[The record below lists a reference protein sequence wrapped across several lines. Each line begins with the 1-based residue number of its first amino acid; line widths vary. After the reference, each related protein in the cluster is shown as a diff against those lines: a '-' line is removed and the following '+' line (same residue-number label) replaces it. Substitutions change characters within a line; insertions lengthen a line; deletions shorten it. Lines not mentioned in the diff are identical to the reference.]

1 MASSSSCSESW
12 RLIALDSQHLR
23 HISSPSRLTL
33 HDLSTPTPST
43 PTSPETEHLIF
54 PLPPPITPDL
64 MGLGMRPADAQRIS
78 QAFLQAV
85 VNLRGIYESQFHK
98 ADQSCEA
105 IIRAKGPLI
114 PNFRIRLRASHV
126 SHFLTKVNV
135 WSSKGVSITRHWLM
149 QKSLNACPSYNSLV
163 YPPYHDEVKISSS
176 NSRRPSPD
184 AAFFK
189 LEIDDAEQAD
199 MIKGMDSSDIAKLST
214 ASAAEKER
222 HIRLLDS
229 GSVDC
234 RNAVE
239 LSSLFQQ
246 RTLSIKSD
254 NEDVLHQ
261 RYSPCSFPRAYPCP
275 ASVCQDTSLK
285 GLSRG
290 LRRVMRS
297 PSSQATSTD
306 KVVESLTHLHISN
319 GESMS
324 QSDIHDSSKSLIPA
338 FLLTPSSSPRPS
350 TPTSHLINRPVI
362 PNPLPTPPES
372 PQSPAREPFTSQPAH
387 SKRYNRK
394 VVSLPKRRQ
403 ISGDVCKDGQPALT
417 EGSVS
422 VTLDLSVPKT
432 TVIQPR
438 TPIEKERTLSVIIPP
453 TPSSSPAA
461 ARKRKTV
468 ALPTRRVPSMMPN
481 TVPMTSTP
489 FAAQC
494 APLSVANV
502 SSLSPSS
509 TSIGSRSIIPRTPS
523 LVSLASSDSG
533 STSPSSDELDTPPST
548 PPPSVSKFPSSIS
561 PSSLS
566 SKSFTPTFDSA
577 VSPGNIFQFSS
588 AKQPKIF
595 EAHLPSGSPS
605 YSSSTGIKREEVS
618 FSFAFGR

>member
-1 MASSSSCSESW
+1 MASSSSYSESW

-33 HDLSTPTPST
+33 HDLSTPIPST

-64 MGLGMRPADAQRIS
+64 MGLGMCPADAQRIS

-98 ADQSCEA
+98 ADQSCQA

-126 SHFLTKVNV
+126 SHFLAKVNV

-149 QKSLNACPSYNSLV
+149 QKSLNACPSYSLV
-163 YPPYHDEVKISSS
+163 YPPYHDEVVISSS
-176 NSRRPSPD
+176 NDRRPSPD

-199 MIKGMDSSDIAKLST
+199 LIKGMDSPDIAKLST

-222 HIRLLDS
+222 HIRLFDS

-239 LSSLFQQ
+239 SSSLFQQ

-261 RYSPCSFPRAYPCP
+261 RYSLCSFPKAYPCP
-275 ASVCQDTSLK
+275 ASVCQDNSLK
-285 GLSRG
+285 VLSRG

-297 PSSQATSTD
+297 PSSQAASTD
-306 KVVESLTHLHISN
+306 KVIDSLSHLHISN
-319 GESMS
+319 GESTS
-324 QSDIHDSSKSLIPA
+324 QSDIHDSSKFLIPA
-338 FLLTPSSSPRPS
+338 FLLTPPSSPRPS
-350 TPTSHLINRPVI
+350 TPTSHLINRSVI

-403 ISGDVCKDGQPALT
+403 ISGDVCKDGEPALT

-422 VTLDLSVPKT
+422 VTLDLSVSKT
-432 TVIQPR
+432 TAIPPR
-438 TPIEKERTLSVIIPP
+438 TPIDKERTLSVVIPP
-453 TPSSSPAA
+453 PPSSSPAA
-461 ARKRKTV
+461 ARKRKTA
-468 ALPTRRVPSMMPN
+468 ALPTRRVPSMMFN
-481 TVPMTSTP
+481 TVPTTSTP
-489 FAAQC
+489 FAAQF

-509 TSIGSRSIIPRTPS
+509 TSVGPRSIIPRTPS
-523 LVSLASSDSG
+523 LVSLASSDSE
-533 STSPSSDELDTPPST
+533 SSSPSSDGLDTPPST
-548 PPPSVSKFPSSIS
+548 PPPFVTKFPPSIS
-561 PSSLS
+561 PSSLPLKPS
-566 SKSFTPTFDSA
+566 ILTFDSA
-577 VSPGNIFQFSS
+577 MSSGNIFQFSS
-588 AKQPKIF
+588 TKQPKIF
-595 EAHLPSGSPS
+595 EAHLPSGAPP
-605 YSSSTGIKREEVS
+605 YRSSTDIKREEVS